1 MTEVTQE
8 SQDKESSFEEIFTKL
23 RESVEALE
31 STELSLEDAMHL
43 YEEGM
48 KLATRCNKILNT
60 AELRITKLDRDY
72 SQDLMDNSEE
82 EEVQN

>member
-48 KLATRCNKILNT
+48 KLATRCTKILNM

-82 EEVQN
+82 EVQN